1 MEVQFMKNLLNSDYT
16 VIKTFNNNV
25 LFVSQENNEKILFGK
40 GIGFGK
46 RTGDKIPLS
55 VKADKVFSIDD
66 SSNTHAFNELV
77 SRTDSKLI
85 GLCEEVICMISN
97 ELNEELNEKIHIS
110 LTDHITFTLKRLKE
124 NDEIEN
130 PFLVET
136 ETLYKREF
144 QIAQKAVKMLESH
157 LKVSIPDGEIGFI
170 TLHIHSARNKGKL
183 SNTLKYA
190 FLSNTIV
197 EFVEDNLNIEID
209 RQSLDYARF
218 LTHIRFA
225 VERILNDTP
234 IKNELLNAIKEQY
247 SDSYKLAQEVGRI
260 IEKTI
265 DVTVIDDEIAY
276 LAVHIQKFKSS
287 VI

>member
-1 MEVQFMKNLLNSDYT
+1 MTNILNSDYT
-16 VIKTFNNNV
+16 VIKIFNNNV
-25 LFVSQENNEKILFGK
+25 LFVSQGNTEKILFGK

-46 RTGDKIPLS
+46 RTGDKILKS
-55 VKADKVFSIDD
+55 VKVDKIFSIED

-77 SRTDSKLI
+77 SRVDNSLI

-136 ETLYKREF
+136 ETLYNKEF
-144 QIAQKAVKMLESH
+144 EIARKAVKMLEDR
-157 LKVSIPDGEIGFI
+157 LKISIPDGEIGFI
-170 TLHIHSARNKGKL
+170 TLHIHSSRNKGKL

-190 FLSNTIV
+190 FLSSTIV
-197 EFVEDNLNIEID
+197 EFIEDSLNIEID

-225 VERILNDTP
+225 IERILNDNP
-234 IKNELLNAIKEQY
+234 IKNELLNVIKKQY
-247 SDSYKLAQEVGRI
+247 SDSYKLAKKIARI
-260 IEKTI
+260 IEKELHLE
-265 DVTVIDDEIAY
+265 VVDDEVAY
-276 LAVHIQKFKSS
+276 LAVHIQRFKGSLK
-287 VI
+287 